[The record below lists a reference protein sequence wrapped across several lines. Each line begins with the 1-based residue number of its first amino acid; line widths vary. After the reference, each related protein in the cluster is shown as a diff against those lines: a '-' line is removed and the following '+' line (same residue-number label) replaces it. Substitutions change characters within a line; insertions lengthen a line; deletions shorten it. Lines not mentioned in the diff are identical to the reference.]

1 MTKSY
6 AGDKDDNRKHSES
19 EDANVAN
26 DAAKR
31 AEQQVEDIKTE
42 AHDEVK
48 KQQKDME

>member
-6 AGDKDDNRKHSES
+6 AGGKDDNQKLSGN
-19 EDANVAN
+19 EDAKVAN

-31 AEQQVEDIKTE
+31 AEQQVEDIKAE

-48 KQQKDME
+48 KQQNDME

>member
-6 AGDKDDNRKHSES
+6 AGDKDDNQKLSEN
-19 EDANVAN
+19 EDAKLAN

-42 AHDEVK
+42 AYDEVK
-48 KQQKDME
+48 RQQKDMK